1 MVPNKTT
8 VLLLTME
15 KVITHKEKLSKAL
28 TLIAPNVTTADR
40 KAAQLE
46 LGKGKSTIHRYLQ
59 GDVLDNDTALAILSF
74 MRKRIQIREKA
85 IGQ

>member
-1 MVPNKTT
+1 M
-8 VLLLTME
+8 
-15 KVITHKEKLSKAL
+15 
-28 TLIAPNVTTADR
+28 
-40 KAAQLE
+40 
-46 LGKGKSTIHRYLQ
+46 GGKSTIHRYLQ